1 MSATRKCVLVVVIVG
16 LIAVALVVF
25 QPPTWAMV
33 LLGSVTLALLYIV
46 ARFGSRFDPLDPRFG
61 SCIPPINTKP
71 HGSQAG
77 RDRE

>member
-1 MSATRKCVLVVVIVG
+1 MSATKKCIFVIVIVG
-16 LIAVALVVF
+16 LIAVAVVVF

-33 LLGSVTLALLYIV
+33 LLGSVALALLYVV

-71 HGSQAG
+71 RGSQAAG
-77 RDRE
+77 DRK